1 MRFPFPRRA
10 GRVCDVCNVRISF
23 VMNKKLLK
31 KISKAIKL
39 YGDDPNPGKLTAAL
53 SKIADE
59 QYKEDRKREAN

>member
-1 MRFPFPRRA
+1 
-10 GRVCDVCNVRISF
+10 
-23 VMNKKLLK
+23 MNKKLLK